1 MNPTRAKALIQ
12 QWTAQQKIP
21 PQQLN
26 HAFELA
32 DISPSANRWWHFL
45 DKLLLANGGGLVL
58 IGVVFFFAF
67 NWQAIGRFHK
77 FALIEA
83 LVLASMAAYSRYLV
97 KPSAKVFI
105 LAASVFVGVLLAFYG
120 QTYQTG
126 ADTWQLFAM
135 WALLITPW
143 VMLAQFAAL
152 WLLWL
157 ILVNLSLFLYYQVFH
172 GLFGVLF
179 SGQAMQLALFVV
191 NTLALGVWEWAARRY
206 DWLKGRSE
214 VRLLAIVSGLSVTWL
229 MLDFIFNDSYRLA
242 YIFVSYVLWLAV
254 FYVVYRYKIKD
265 LFMLAGASLS
275 LIILSTAL
283 FADWLSLAKDGAGLF
298 LIALWVILS
307 SGVAMRWL
315 RKLAQEQLTHD

>member
-26 HAFELA
+26 HAFEIA
-32 DISPSANRWWHFL
+32 DITPNHSQWRQFL
-45 DKLLLANGGGLVL
+45 DKLLLANGGGLLL

-126 ADTWQLFAM
+126 ADTWQLFAT
-135 WALLITPW
+135 WAMLITPLAI
-143 VMLAQFAAL
+143 LAQLGAL

-157 ILVNLSLFLYYQVFH
+157 ILVNLSIVLYFQVFH

-179 SGQAMQLALFVV
+179 SCQSIAI
-191 NTLALGVWEWAARRY
+191 GV
-206 DWLKGRSE
+206 D
-214 VRLLAIVSGLSVTWL
+214 
-229 MLDFIFNDSYRLA
+229 
-242 YIFVSYVLWLAV
+242 
-254 FYVVYRYKIKD
+254 
-265 LFMLAGASLS
+265 
-275 LIILSTAL
+275 
-283 FADWLSLAKDGAGLF
+283 LF
-298 LIALWVILS
+298 LIPQHCCVGVGGTAL
-307 SGVAMRWL
+307 
-315 RKLAQEQLTHD
+315 